1 MAYNYSRSLTLPFPQ
16 VVSRV
21 RENLEDQGFS
31 IINTIDLKRNL
42 RDELKIEFR
51 NYQILTTCHTLLS
64 YKAISLE
71 PHIGELLPCN
81 VVIQEHEN
89 GTVEV
94 SAMNPLE
101 TLDKNMITASLEQV
115 AIELSNHLRT
125 AIDALHTR
133 EKVPFSFSYQ

>member
-1 MAYNYSRSLTLPFPQ
+1 MAYNYSRNLKLPFTE

-21 RENLEDQGFS
+21 RENLEDQGFN
-31 IINTIDLKRNL
+31 IINTIDLKKNL
-42 RDELKIEFR
+42 RSELKIEFR

-94 SAMNPLE
+94 SATNPLE
-101 TLDKNMITASLEQV
+101 TLDKNMITPSLEVV
-115 AIELSNHLRT
+115 AMELSLHLRT
-125 AIDALHTR
+125 AIDSLQIR
-133 EKVPFSFSYQ
+133 KEVPFSFAY